1 MFPRLCLALLAPV
14 LLLADEHW
22 IALRSGP
29 FEAYSNVGDKPARQK
44 LMFLEQ
50 FRETLRVIT
59 GKEDMRL
66 VWPVRVVITR
76 QAQPDTKPFAL
87 GRDARMISASESG
100 GFSPGDLKE
109 LARILLHDNTNRL
122 PADVEQGIEELVS
135 TLQVDGV
142 RVTLGAPVPEPER
155 SPGWALMHLVTVT
168 PDYAS
173 RTPVMLSNLEQTS
186 DFDAACHNAFGK
198 SAAQIQEQAAAY
210 LKAGNFP
217 TTSVSGRALS
227 MTRDF
232 KPIQLGSEDARFAL
246 ADLLFASGK
255 TTEAAAAYMAL
266 HGAAASEGLGLIAF
280 RDQKDDQAQAAL
292 KDAVE
297 SGSKNAR
304 AWLDLGFLK
313 SDAGMLKKATA
324 LNPRWGEPYFQL
336 ADINPA
342 IDKPQ
347 LEQRAEM
354 LKKAAALDPRNSD
367 YWTAL
372 AKTYEVAKDFTE
384 AQKAWSGAERA
395 AANDQQRAKIAKIRL
410 DVQAKR
416 FDYEAAERKRIHD
429 EEQADLDRVKAQS
442 DAEIH
447 AAEAAARRKLNPN
460 GEAIPR
466 PVGWYEANSAG
477 GATVQGTFQRL
488 DCLGAQAR
496 LVIQVA
502 DAKTVQLLVADPSQ
516 IDLGGGN
523 ATLSCGPQKNPRQVL
538 VRYNP
543 KPDAKLH
550 TAGQVTTIEFH

>member
-1 MFPRLCLALLAPV
+1 
-14 LLLADEHW
+14 
-22 IALRSGP
+22 
-29 FEAYSNVGDKPARQK
+29 
-44 LMFLEQ
+44 
-50 FRETLRVIT
+50 
-59 GKEDMRL
+59 
-66 VWPVRVVITR
+66 
-76 QAQPDTKPFAL
+76 
-87 GRDARMISASESG
+87 
-100 GFSPGDLKE
+100 
-109 LARILLHDNTNRL
+109 
-122 PADVEQGIEELVS
+122 
-135 TLQVDGV
+135 
-142 RVTLGAPVPEPER
+142 
-155 SPGWALMHLVTVT
+155 VTVT
-168 PDYAS
+168 PSYAG
-173 RTPVMLSNLEQTS
+173 RTPVMISNLEHTN

-198 SAAQIQEQAAAY
+198 SAVQMKEQVAEY

-217 TTSVSGRALS
+217 TTSVSARALS

-232 KPIQLGSEDARFAL
+232 KPIVLGSEDARFAL
-246 ADLLFASGK
+246 ADLLFANGK
-255 TTEAAAAYMAL
+255 TAEASTAYMGL

-280 RDQKDDQAQAAL
+280 KDQKDDQAQAAL

-304 AWLDLGFLK
+304 AWLDLGFIK
-313 SDAGMLKKATA
+313 SDADMLKKASE

-347 LEQRAEM
+347 LEQRAAM
-354 LKKAAALDPRNSD
+354 LKKAADLDPRNSD

-384 AQKAWSGAERA
+384 AQRAWSGAERA
-395 AANDQQRAKIAKIRL
+395 AANDQERAKIAKIRL

-429 EEQADLDRVKAQS
+429 AEQADLERVKAQS

-447 AAEAAARRKLNPN
+447 AAEAAARKKMNPN
-460 GEAIPR
+460 GEAIPK
-466 PVGWYEANSAG
+466 PQGWYEASKTG

-488 DCLGAQAR
+488 DCMGGQAR

-516 IDLGGGN
+516 IDLGGRN
-523 ATLSCGPQKNPRQVL
+523 ETLSCGAQKNPRQVL
-538 VRYNP
+538 VHYNP

-550 TAGQVTTIEFH
+550 TTGEVTTIEFH